1 VIVDANDLVLDEKF
15 AFGLLQECDEA
26 FLSCLKSQQSSQ
38 TSITKRELDQQIDET
53 KQLVRKSFFSSSSTP
68 TSIEEF
74 NFECYAHFKVF
85 NEILIKYKVIFPP
98 FQKEF
103 ESFIGNRLLQ
113 LALQQQPSLLTPT
126 PATTISSS
134 INLTAS
140 LQNALRTTDV
150 IATLLQ
156 KKGFITSWE
165 RSVPPD
171 DDMEDF
177 TSTTSTKSSENFFVS
192 SDLPYSVALNGDITL
207 NSQLLLQELGYRMY
221 PSFGRWLIQKGV
233 SGCFESGDAV
243 NKITVQMD
251 DYYMDPSYNTNPDL
265 FEVKQVLLNIVIQ
278 RD

>member
-1 VIVDANDLVLDEKF
+1 
-15 AFGLLQECDEA
+15 
-26 FLSCLKSQQSSQ
+26 
-38 TSITKRELDQQIDET
+38 
-53 KQLVRKSFFSSSSTP
+53 
-68 TSIEEF
+68 
-74 NFECYAHFKVF
+74 
-85 NEILIKYKVIFPP
+85 
-98 FQKEF
+98 
-103 ESFIGNRLLQ
+103 
-113 LALQQQPSLLTPT
+113 
-126 PATTISSS
+126 
-134 INLTAS
+134 
-140 LQNALRTTDV
+140 
-150 IATLLQ
+150 
-156 KKGFITSWE
+156 
-165 RSVPPD
+165 
-171 DDMEDF
+171 MEDF